1 MIHIQKLIIFKEYL
15 MYLLVKLFFFIK
27 KIGAIQ
33 PEHVYNDPR
42 IEKEKNSQTYD
53 DLIVEATPAKFSY
66 QPKIIEI
73 IFLNKGKSFKEHNKE
88 RNLFQSISL
97 LLTAIFKK

>member
-66 QPKIIEI
+66 
-73 IFLNKGKSFKEHNKE
+73 
-88 RNLFQSISL
+88 
-97 LLTAIFKK
+97 